1 MVTISVSYEDLC
13 NLLDGKTWEIEE
25 LDSLLHYAKTEID
38 TIIDDELKLDIKDSN
53 RPDLWCV
60 EGLARECRGVLG
72 EKGLPQYKVN
82 PSIAEVIV
90 DSRLKNI
97 RPFIGCA
104 LVKNIS
110 FDDYLI
116 KQFIQYSEKKDN
128 SYGRRREKTSIGLY
142 NWTREGE
149 NILIPP
155 IYYKVADPDE
165 VKFIPLGFTKPMTL
179 RKILEVHPKGRDFG
193 HIIADNPYYPL
204 LIDSQGNILSMPPII
219 NSEGTGKV
227 DEYTEEVLVEVT
239 GTDWNAVNCVLDG
252 IVTALAE
259 RGGEIYALTLNF
271 PYEINGEKT
280 FITPNLNPLEWEIDV
295 NYASK
300 IIGIKLTPEE
310 VVEYLKIKRYDATH
324 LEGEKIKVL
333 APAYRADIMHP
344 IDIVE
349 DITIAI
355 GYDKIEPRWNPKMT
369 LGELS
374 FPTKYVDKIR
384 DLTIG
389 LGYQEVLT
397 FSLTNPEHLTTK
409 MLKENREQLIE
420 VANPISINYSV
431 TRNSLLPGLL
441 NFLSKNTHEE
451 YPQRIFEAG
460 EIVQVV
466 NEEIK
471 IKKNLACITIHANA
485 SFAEIHGALDTLLQL
500 LGTEYSLE
508 ETSHPSFIEGRT
520 GKIKADNTELGIIGE
535 IHPQVVT
542 NWGLELPAAAFE
554 INLGPLIEQAEK

>member
-13 NLLDGKTWEIEE
+13 NLLDEKTWEIEE

-82 PSIAEVIV
+82 PPIAEVIV

-165 VKFIPLGFTKPMTL
+165 VKFVPLGFTKPMTL
-179 RKILEVHPKGRDFG
+179 REILEVHPKGRDFG

-374 FPTKYVDKIR
+374 FPTKYVYKIR

-397 FSLTNPEHLTTK
+397 FSLTNPEYLTTK

-460 EIVQVV
+460 EIVQVLD
-466 NEEIK
+466 EEIK

-520 GKIKADNTELGIIGE
+520 GKIKTDNTELGIIGE

-554 INLGPLIEQAEK
+554 INLDPLIEQAEK

>member
-13 NLLDGKTWEIEE
+13 NLLDEKTWEIEE

-82 PSIAEVIV
+82 PPIAEVIV

-179 RKILEVHPKGRDFG
+179 REILEVHPKGRDFG

-204 LIDSQGNILSMPPII
+204 LIDSQENILSMPPII

-259 RGGEIYALTLNF
+259 RGGEIHALTLNF

-349 DITIAI
+349 DIAIAI

-409 MLKENREQLIE
+409 MLKENMEQLIE

-460 EIVQVV
+460 EIVQVLD
-466 NEEIK
+466 EEIK

-508 ETSHPSFIEGRT
+508 ETSHPSFIKGRT

-554 INLGPLIEQAEK
+554 INLDPLIEQAEK